1 MDAVQVFF
9 PAFDFGF
16 DVRADQTLT
25 EGAQNFADDVAAVF
39 AAVVHRFFE
48 GFVAVRVK
56 VLKR

>member
-16 DVRADQTLT
+16 DVHADQTLT
-25 EGAQNFADDVAAVF
+25 EGTQNFADDVAAVF
-39 AAVVHRFFE
+39 TAVVHRFFE
-48 GFVAVRVK
+48 GFVAARVE